1 MPKYIISAEEYKQ
14 ITLDCPGCSADA
26 LKLALNPKGM
36 LAFRVQ
42 KRSPDGLSYWFEV
55 DFNSDGHNANA
66 ETSCYSQLVCVQ
78 KQT

>member
-1 MPKYIISAEEYKQ
+1 MPKYIISAEEFIQ

-26 LKLALNPKGM
+26 LKLALDPKGM

-55 DFNSDGHNANA
+55 DFKR
-66 ETSCYSQLVCVQ
+66 ETSSSNPEIICYSQLVCVN
-78 KQT
+78 KIA